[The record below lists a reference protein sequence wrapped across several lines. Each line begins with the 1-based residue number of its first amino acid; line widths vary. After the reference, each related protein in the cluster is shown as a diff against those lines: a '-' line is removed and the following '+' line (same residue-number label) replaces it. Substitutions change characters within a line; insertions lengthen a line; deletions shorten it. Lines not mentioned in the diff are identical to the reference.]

1 MRSILVLNSKGG
13 TGKTTLACNLA
24 AWFANEGL
32 KTALVDYDRQQSAL
46 DWLALRPEDRPQIH
60 GVDGTRASSKVPRGT
75 AIAILDSPAAARGKA
90 LQNILQKAQ
99 TALLPIVPSAID
111 LNAAE
116 HFLVELMEAGR
127 VMRSKVRVATIAN
140 RVLERSPG
148 TGELDDYLRG
158 LKLPNGRR
166 MPFVTNLRNSQNYV
180 NAAERGLGICEIAPS
195 RTVRDVEMWAPLL
208 KWLKS
213 KRSLPG

>member
-24 AWFANEGL
+24 ACFANEGHRV
-32 KTALVDYDRQQSAL
+32 ALVDYDRQRSAL
-46 DWLALRPEDRPQIH
+46 DWLALRPDTRPEIH
-60 GVDGTRASSKVPRGT
+60 GVDGTRPNSKLPRGIE
-75 AIAILDSPAAARGKA
+75 IAIMDSPAAARGKL
-90 LQNILQKAQ
+90 LQNLLQKAQ

-116 HFLVELMEAGR
+116 HFLQELLEAGR
-127 VMRSKVRVATIAN
+127 VIRSKVRVATVAN

-148 TGELDDYLRG
+148 TDELDDYLRG
-158 LKLPNGRR
+158 LKLPNGKR
-166 MPFVTNLRNSQNYV
+166 MPFVTNLRSSQNYV
-180 NAAERGLGICEIAPS
+180 HASERGLGICELAPS
-195 RTVRDVEMWAPLL
+195 RTVRDMEMWVPLL
-208 KWLKS
+208 RWLKS

>member
-1 MRSILVLNSKGG
+1 MRSILILNSKGG

-32 KTALVDYDRQQSAL
+32 KTALIDYDRQQSAL
-46 DWLALRPEDRPQIH
+46 DWLALRPDDRPQIH

-75 AIAILDSPAAARGKA
+75 AIVIMDSPAAARGKA
-90 LQNILQKAQ
+90 LQNMLQKSQ

-111 LNAAE
+111 LNAAQ
-116 HFLVELMEAGR
+116 HFLQELMEAGR
-127 VMRSKVRVATIAN
+127 VIRSKVRVATVAN

-148 TGELDDYLRG
+148 TDELDDYLRG

-180 NAAERGLGICEIAPS
+180 HASERGLGICEIAPS
-195 RTVRDVEMWAPLL
+195 RTVRDVEMWLPLL

-213 KRSLPG
+213 KRSQPG